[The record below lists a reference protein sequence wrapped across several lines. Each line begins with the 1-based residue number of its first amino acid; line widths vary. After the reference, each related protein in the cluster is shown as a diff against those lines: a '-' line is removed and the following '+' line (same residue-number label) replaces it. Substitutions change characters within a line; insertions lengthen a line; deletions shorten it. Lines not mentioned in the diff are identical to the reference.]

1 MKINPKLQLN
11 IAFWAVTLPV
21 VPFVVIILLLSV
33 VIGTI
38 PGIGNKVLDK
48 VERLITKFAVW
59 RNNIPFIKNAYDKV
73 HLFDYIKNS
82 N

>member
-11 IAFWAVTLPV
+11 IAFWTVTLPV

-38 PGIGNKVLDK
+38 PGIGTKVLDK
-48 VERLITKFAVW
+48 VERLITKFAIW
-59 RNNIPFIKNAYDKV
+59 RNNIPFIKKAYDKV

>member
-11 IAFWAVTLPV
+11 IAFWAVTTPV
-21 VPFVVIILLLSV
+21 VPFVVLMLLLS
-33 VIGTI
+33 IIISPI
-38 PGIGNKVLDK
+38 PGIGTKVLDK

-59 RNNIPFIKNAYDKV
+59 RNNLPFVKKAYDKV
-73 HLFDYIKNS
+73 HLFDYIKDS